1 MELLRFKLMTSINE
15 PYPNIGHVLNKL
27 ADIADTKSMAKKG
40 TSRYRKEEDFSS
52 RKAIDP
58 ALVSES
64 VRHLFYQPISEVTSD
79 SFAQLFSDCIWLA
92 LNNYLEIMKRVPMEG
107 VAQSKVVDMLNKHLM
122 VETLASIIWK
132 VGINQMPNNTIPSF
146 YCEKQP
152 IKALIAFYESQ
163 STDQHNDIR
172 HVFADN
178 IRTANK
184 WRCGEEIP
192 NLGHI
197 SLLAHWASLSS
208 PEAIEEDKETLFL
221 TRFIASFH
229 KKTKY
234 KFVDALKQAV
244 VWRLE
249 HNQEPTLDLGN
260 IFHQF
265 YMQEIKSSNLY
276 DLTVEGSNLHLLL
289 KRTANKPTG
298 SLNEYSANLKAL
310 EGSVAKH
317 ELTEELRYHSDWLW
331 GRIYILSGQI
341 DKALDMYVQAVES
354 ALYKSGN
361 NIRDLL
367 KEALAVAA
375 IQTKPHKPTMKKI
388 KSRALTFY
396 PKMIEPHLRE
406 TPVRISQED
415 IDDWRFWFVM
425 RFPKSGWFEEGQKP
439 LMEHLQQLG
448 LDEMAVKCL

>member
-1 MELLRFKLMTSINE
+1 MTSINE

-27 ADIADTKSMAKKG
+27 ADIADTKSLAKKG

-52 RKAIDP
+52 RKATDP
-58 ALVSES
+58 ALLAES
-64 VRHLFYQPISEVTSD
+64 VRHLFHQPISEVTSD
-79 SFAQLFSDCIWLA
+79 GFAQFFSDSIWFG
-92 LNNYLEIMKRVPMEG
+92 LNNYIEIMKRVPMEG
-107 VAQSKVVDMLNKHLM
+107 IAQSKVVGMLNKHLV

-132 VGINQMPNNTIPSF
+132 VGINQMPNITVPSF
-146 YCEKQP
+146 YCDKEP

-163 STDQHNDIR
+163 STEQQNDIR
-172 HVFADN
+172 RVFADN

-184 WRCGEEIP
+184 WRSGEEIP
-192 NLGHI
+192 NIGHI

-208 PEAIEEDKETLFL
+208 PEAIDEDRETLFL

-229 KKTKY
+229 KKTKF
-234 KFVDALKQAV
+234 KFVDALKKAV

-265 YMQEIKSSNLY
+265 YIQEITSSNLY
-276 DLTVEGSNLHLLL
+276 NLSAEGNHLHQLL
-289 KRTANKPTG
+289 KRTTNKPPG
-298 SLNEYSANLKAL
+298 SFNEYSSNLKAL
-310 EGSVAKH
+310 EASIVKH
-317 ELTEELRYHSDWLW
+317 ELKEELHYHSYWLW

-341 DKALDMYVQAVES
+341 EKALDMYVQAVES

-367 KEALAVAA
+367 KEALAIAA

-396 PKMIEPHLRE
+396 PKIIEPHLRE

-425 RFPKSGWFEEGQKP
+425 RFPQSGWFEEGQKP
-439 LMEHLQQLG
+439 LMEQLQQLG
-448 LDEMAVKCL
+448 LGEMAAKCF